1 MKKITIFLAALTFTS
16 FSFSQENEE
25 EAVGNESFNRWTI
38 EGGVGYS
45 KGIKPYSSG
54 YYSSN
59 PGKFLGSTDLNNYNL
74 GLRYMF
80 SPTFGLKGNFRYDN
94 LANNPDTDSKT
105 FELQQLAFSLQGVIN
120 MNRLLNV
127 QEQMGRFNFLFH
139 GGFDIAQV
147 KSKTP
152 NVIENDHNFGVTE
165 YNGGIVFG
173 LTPQVRI
180 IDKLSLYLDLSMVK
194 NFRQHFSWDG
204 AYSDTSNNLSGE
216 MITTSLGLSFSLG
229 QDKMHG
235 DWAVIMDPKLEE
247 IEGLEKR
254 IDDMESLMN
263 DTDKDGVPDYL
274 DQENNSLAGVAVDTR
289 GRMVDL
295 NKNGVP
301 DELEMYFKNNGMLP
315 GSGNSGTKGADGKS
329 ASGSE
334 ARNLINGGYVAAY
347 FDTAKTRPTNVSSQG
362 IDFILTYLRENPDA
376 KLTIYGHA
384 DEIGTSES
392 NVKLAAARAESIKNV
407 LVRAGI
413 DAARIMIAS
422 EGEDAS
428 VDPNSAE
435 ARRVVRRVTFKV
447 D

>member
-16 FSFSQENEE
+16 FGFSQENEE

-45 KGIKPYSSG
+45 KGIRPYEKGYFSG
-54 YYSSN
+54 N
-59 PGKFLGSTDLNNYNL
+59 PGSFLGATNVNNYNL
-74 GLRYMF
+74 GARYMI
-80 SPTFGLKGNFRYDN
+80 SPTFGIKGTFMYDLLKN
-94 LANNPDTDSKT
+94 DTDTNSKN
-105 FELQQLAFSLQGVIN
+105 FEMEQLSFTLQGVIN
-120 MNRLLNV
+120 MNRLLKIEDNL
-127 QEQMGRFNFLFH
+127 GRFGFLFH
-139 GGFDIAQV
+139 AGIDVAQV
-147 KSKTP
+147 TSQTP
-152 NVIENDHNFGVTE
+152 NEVENDQNFGVTE
-165 YNGGIVFG
+165 YNGGFIFG
-173 LTPQVRI
+173 ITPQFRI
-180 IDKLSLYLDLSMVK
+180 TNRMSLFMDVSLLK
-194 NFRQHFSWDG
+194 NFRQHFNWDG
-204 AYSDTSNNLSGE
+204 SYSDTDNNLSGE
-216 MITTSLGLSFSLG
+216 LVTTGFGLSYSFG